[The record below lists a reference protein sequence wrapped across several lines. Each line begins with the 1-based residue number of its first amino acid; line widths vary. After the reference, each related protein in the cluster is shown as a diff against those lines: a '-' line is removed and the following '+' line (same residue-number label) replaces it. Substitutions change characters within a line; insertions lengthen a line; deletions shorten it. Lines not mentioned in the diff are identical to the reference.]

1 LDQVEEEDKELI
13 VFHLL
18 QLLQIVLLQVE
29 LLMEAVEA
37 VEQPEQDLEHNQ
49 DKLADQV
56 SLRLLSISHNLCQ

>member
-1 LDQVEEEDKELI
+1 LEQVEEEDKELI

-56 SLRLLSISHNLCQ
+56 SLRLPNTFNNLCQ